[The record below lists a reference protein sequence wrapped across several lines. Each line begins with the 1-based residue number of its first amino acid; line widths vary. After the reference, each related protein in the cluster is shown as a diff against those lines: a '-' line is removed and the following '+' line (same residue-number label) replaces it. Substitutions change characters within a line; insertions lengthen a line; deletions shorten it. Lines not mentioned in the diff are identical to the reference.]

1 MLTDGIILC
10 YAGNRAKGASAM
22 AVIER
27 ATKPLADG
35 QRLTVDE
42 FLRRWEEQPNLKLAE
57 LIEGVVYLPSP
68 VGSTHAW
75 QDNVTAGWVM
85 YYTARTPGCGGGG
98 NGTWLMRSSALQPDV
113 HLRILPECGGQSHDE
128 KGLSVGAPELAAEIA
143 GSSAPLDLG
152 PKRDLYA
159 AAGVREYIVVLI
171 AEKRVLWLRLEGG
184 VYREIAPDGDGIL
197 RSQVFPGLWLDPKAL
212 LNHDAGRLI
221 DVLDVGL
228 RSPEHGEFVNKLA
241 EGRRPV

>member
-1 MLTDGIILC
+1 
-10 YAGNRAKGASAM
+10 
-22 AVIER
+22 
-27 ATKPLADG
+27 
-35 QRLTVDE
+35 
-42 FLRRWEEQPNLKLAE
+42 
-57 LIEGVVYLPSP
+57 
-68 VGSTHAW
+68 
-75 QDNVTAGWVM
+75 M
-85 YYTARTPGCGGGG
+85 YYKARTPGCGGV
-98 NGTWLMRSSALQPDV
+98 NNTTWLMRGSAPQPDV
-113 HLRILPECGGQSHDE
+113 ALRILPEYGGQSHYE
-128 KGLSVGAPELAAEIA
+128 KGLCVGAPELAAEIA
-143 GSSAPLDLG
+143 GSSAALDLG

-228 RSPEHGEFVNKLA
+228 RSPEHGEFVKKLA